1 MTKNVRIEN
10 ADLGTDKIIEIKI
23 FRVIPGEPDVLERV
37 ETLPFPTAM
46 TTIALTTNNRIEL
59 RELVK
64 EN

>member
-1 MTKNVRIEN
+1 MRKVY
-10 ADLGTDKIIEIKI
+10 AQLYGLGNKI

>member
-37 ETLPFPTAM
+37 
-46 TTIALTTNNRIEL
+46 
-59 RELVK
+59 
-64 EN
+64 